1 MKNIDTYY
9 ALSTPRGISATATV
23 RISGPEAINTIST
36 ITNKTNDYFLNKKSF
51 VLDLFNKNNSLIDKC
66 VVVCYRKPRSYT
78 GENMVEIH
86 THGNP
91 TIIKNLFNC
100 LSAHGLRI
108 ATPGE
113 FTRTAYKNNKIDL
126 VQAESVFN
134 LINSQTSGGIDL
146 SLNNLGGVLSKEFSS
161 IKKRLIRTLSLIEY
175 ELDISETDNIK
186 KTKTTVFNDL
196 KNSQKRINKLI
207 KTHKTAS
214 VISDGSRVVLA
225 GETNVGKSTL
235 FNTLLNHERSIVTH
249 LPGTTR
255 DVIESSLTTGGFS
268 IVIVDTAGIRKT
280 KNPVEAVGVKKTIL
294 ELNSADLIVSIVD
307 SLSSIGKTK
316 TPKNTPVIFVYNKTD
331 LLSKKEL
338 ISVYKNK
345 KINCFISAKTKKG
358 VKELLRLIEK
368 TLEQNLPKTEG
379 FYITTQRQKEVLVSI
394 KKILKTLTGFKTF
407 DLEVFALEIK
417 TAIDQFDWLLGKT
430 TPDTVLDEV
439 FSLFCVGK

>member
-51 VLDLFNKNNSLIDKC
+51 VLNLFNKNNSLIDKC

-268 IVIVDTAGIRKT
+268 IVVVDTAGIRKT

-338 ISVYKNK
+338 NSVYKNK

-358 VKELLRLIEK
+358 VKELLRCIEK